1 MFGFKNDDTSK
12 DVKFQEKDD
21 KENEVVKLIDKYDMN
36 MLSYLARLYEAL
48 NGDKMDFTKIK
59 TAVDA
64 LQQFN
69 IKQEYNYLNNLL
81 HPEKCKA
88 VKVPSP
94 IPVPSCSFQLHNCV
108 TLTTNASGNLAAVFN
123 PFFLCST
130 NALTQKT
137 FGQDTDDEV
146 TFTPSYFST
155 LWCNADESLSGS
167 EINNHWFPVN
177 IGQVIPPVYDQYRLV
192 SASIVVKY
200 IGRLDIA
207 SGVIG
212 GAIIFDENP
221 IIGSGYVIQDA
232 SSTTFSLNPSV
243 AKYGNFDLAMDSFY
257 HQENLCLEGLRMLY
271 FPVDNSY
278 EEYTRT
284 IDGTHL
290 NISRTPEST
299 QLIFSADQ
307 DYYKS
312 GFNWMIY
319 VLGAP
324 ASSTCFKVDIYCNY
338 ECLPNA
344 SFLNYLPLTMSPM
357 GVSSEEKRRA
367 NMIVQKK
374 PVMKLSES
382 AKETSPDEMPSIW
395 AKMKKKFSGALP
407 GIGKLISKG
416 IVKML
421 PALKPGLALA
431 GAMLDS
437 NGDQKPMEEDVE

>member
-1 MFGFKNDDTSK
+1 MIGVQNTNTIKDIKFKDK
-12 DVKFQEKDD
+12 DN
-21 KENEVVKLIDKYDMN
+21 KEDEVVKLIDNYDMN
-36 MLSYLARLYEAL
+36 MLNYLGRLYEAL
-48 NGDKMDFTKIK
+48 NGEKMDFAKIK
-59 TAVDA
+59 NAVDA

-69 IKQEYNYLNNLL
+69 VKQEYNYLNNLL

-123 PFFLCST
+123 PFFLSST

-137 FGQDTDDEV
+137 FGAETTDEF
-146 TFTPSYFST
+146 TFTPSYLST
-155 LWCNADESLSGS
+155 LWYNADETLNGS
-167 EINNHWFPVN
+167 DSNDHWIPVN

-221 IIGSGYVIQDA
+221 VIGSGYVIQDA
-232 SSTTFSLNPSV
+232 SSTTFSINPGVS
-243 AKYGNFDLAMDSFY
+243 KYGNFDLAMDSFY

-284 IDGTHL
+284 IDGTHVNL
-290 NISRTPEST
+290 SRTPEST

-344 SFLNYLPLTMSPM
+344 SFLNYLPLTMSPV
-357 GVSSEEKRRA
+357 GVSSDEKRRA

-374 PVMKLSES
+374 PVMKLSETDKDNS
-382 AKETSPDEMPSIW
+382 IDAMPSIW
-395 AKMKKKFSGALP
+395 AKMKKKFAGALP
-407 GIGKLISKG
+407 GIGKLLSKG
-416 IVKML
+416 IVKL
-421 PALKPGLALA
+421 IPGLKPGLALA
-431 GAMLDS
+431 GAILDS
-437 NGDQKPMEEDVE
+437 SQETKPMEEDIE